1 MLNKEVLNII
11 GESLHLEEQ
20 VSLEAFRR
28 TFADLILNKKKFK
41 NAYLTLYIYEKF
53 CKTKDVQTRK
63 TSARDFEDFLSAIS
77 GGSLA
82 DISTRHNS
90 NQNNVFVENQF
101 ITEWVINNK
110 REKADI
116 VYGNGYKLTVK
127 TLVEKNREVNMGA
140 FEKKALFSELDIVQF
155 LEERISSN
163 NGIGLGS
170 KPQLLSLL
178 KRINI
183 EGNWKKFADRFISMS
198 DCIFD
203 DDIILFIKS
212 RENPRLF
219 LINSEIFKMKLV
231 ECVVSPESFITL
243 VNRWEG
249 NNIRMDRGVLVSG
262 IEPII
267 LDFSYL
273 NKHIV
278 SFINEN
284 ISKITKSF
292 ILYIEDFDNKESH
305 RKQILGLCEET
316 LDNIDIN
323 ISDLI

>member
-11 GESLHLEEQ
+11 GESLHIEEQ
-20 VSLEAFRR
+20 VNLETFRR

-41 NAYLTLYIYEKF
+41 NAYLTLYIFEKF
-53 CKTKDVQTRK
+53 CKTRDVQTRK

-77 GGSLA
+77 GGRLA
-82 DISTRHNS
+82 DSTTRHNT
-90 NQNNVFVENQF
+90 NQNNIFVENQF

-116 VYGNGYKLTVK
+116 IYANGYKLTVK
-127 TLVEKNREVNMGA
+127 TLVEVNREVNMGA
-140 FEKKALFSELDIVQF
+140 FEKKALFSELDIVQY

-178 KRINI
+178 KRIKA
-183 EGNWKKFADRFISMS
+183 EGNWNKFADRFIAMS
-198 DCIFD
+198 DSIFD
-203 DDIILFIKS
+203 DDVILFIKS
-212 RENPRLF
+212 SENPRLF

-231 ECVVSPESFITL
+231 ECVVSPELFIKL
-243 VNRWEG
+243 INRWEG

-305 RKQILGLCEET
+305 KKNILGLCEET

>member
-11 GESLHLEEQ
+11 GEALHLEDQ
-20 VSLEAFRR
+20 VNIEAFRR

-41 NAYLTLYIYEKF
+41 NAYLTLYIFEKF
-53 CKTKDVQTRK
+53 CKTRDVQTRK

-77 GGSLA
+77 GGTVA
-82 DISTRHNS
+82 DSSTRHNT
-90 NQNNVFVENQF
+90 NENNIFVENQF

-116 VYGNGYKLTVK
+116 IYDNGYKLTVK
-127 TLVEKNREVNMGA
+127 TLVEDNREVNMGA
-140 FEKKALFSELDIVQF
+140 FEKKALFSELDVVQF
-155 LEERISSN
+155 LEERVSSN

-178 KRINI
+178 KRIK
-183 EGNWKKFADRFISMS
+183 EGGNWNKFAERFISMS

-219 LINSEIFKMKLV
+219 LINSEIFKRKLV
-231 ECVVSPESFITL
+231 ECVESPESFITL

-249 NNIRMDRGVLVSG
+249 NNIRMDREVLVSG

-273 NKHIV
+273 NEHIV

-284 ISKITKSF
+284 ISKITKNF
-292 ILYIEDFDNKESH
+292 VLYIEDYDNKEAH
-305 RKQILGLCEET
+305 RKEIVSLCEET
-316 LDNIDIN
+316 LDNIDNN

>member
-1 MLNKEVLNII
+1 MLNREVLNII
-11 GESLHLEEQ
+11 GEALNLDEQ

-28 TFADLILNKKKFK
+28 TFADLIVNKKKFK

-53 CKTKDVQTRK
+53 CKTRDVQTRK

-77 GGSLA
+77 GGTVA
-82 DISTRHNS
+82 DSSTRHNT
-90 NQNNVFVENQF
+90 NDNNIFVENQF
-101 ITEWVINNK
+101 ITEWVVNNK

-116 VYGNGYKLTVK
+116 IYDNGYKLTVK
-127 TLVEKNREVNMGA
+127 TLVEDNREVNMGA
-140 FEKKALFSELDIVQF
+140 FEKKALFSELDVVQY
-155 LEERISSN
+155 LEERVSSN

-170 KPQLLSLL
+170 KPQLLNLL
-178 KRINI
+178 KRIK
-183 EGNWKKFADRFISMS
+183 EGGNWNRFSERFISMS
-198 DCIFD
+198 DHIFD

-212 RENPRLF
+212 TENPRLF
-219 LINSEIFKMKLV
+219 LINSEIFKKKLV
-231 ECVVSPESFITL
+231 ESVESPESFITL

-249 NNIRMDRGVLVSG
+249 NNIRMNREVLVSE
-262 IEPII
+262 IEPVI

-273 NKHIV
+273 NEHIV

-292 ILYIEDFDNKESH
+292 VIYIEDYDNKETH
-305 RKQILGLCEET
+305 RKQIINLCEET
-316 LDNIDIN
+316 LDNIDNN